1 MNISFSSF
9 DLGIIVIYFL
19 LVLGIGL
26 YFSRRERTSAEYFL
40 AGRNVGWIAI
50 GASLFATNISSEHFI
65 GLAGSGASSGLA
77 VGHFEWLACII
88 VLILGW
94 VFVPFYLRSGVYTM
108 PEFLEKRYD
117 ARSRWYLTT
126 VSITAYI
133 ITKISVTLFAGSI
146 LLEQVMGWDIYTS
159 SLVLIILTG
168 IYTVLGGLSAVI
180 YTELLQ
186 SFVLIG
192 GATLLTI
199 LGLNE
204 VGGISGLAAKVPA
217 SYFSMFK
224 PMSDPEFPWTG
235 IIFGAPILGIW
246 YWCTDQFI
254 VQRVLSAKN
263 LSHAR
268 SGTIFA
274 GFLKILPVFILVL
287 PGIIAIALYPDIRG
301 DQAYPALVTRLLP
314 VDVKGIVVASL
325 LAALMSSLASC
336 FNSTSTLLTLDVYKK
351 YHPEASEQ
359 KLITVGRIITG
370 VMVLFGLMWIPLIRV
385 MSSQLYIYLQSVQAY
400 ISPPIAAAF
409 LFGVFWK
416 RVNGTGAITSMIT
429 GLVLGGARLVGELIH
444 KSSPISV
451 SVITTLI
458 EMNFLHFAILLFV
471 ICSFVLII
479 VSLMTARPDEVKIKG
494 LTFATT
500 QKSMELEET
509 TSSRRVNILFSV
521 LLIAV
526 VAVLWIIFR

>member
-1 MNISFSSF
+1 MDTLFSSF
-9 DLGIIVIYFL
+9 DIGVIVIYFV
-19 LVLGIGL
+19 LVLSIGF
-26 YFSRRERTSAEYFL
+26 YFSRRERTTTEYFL

-77 VGHFEWLACII
+77 VGHFEWLACLI

-108 PEFLEKRYD
+108 PEFLERRYD
-117 ARSRWYLTT
+117 SRSKWYLTS
-126 VSITAYI
+126 VSIVAYI
-133 ITKISVTLFAGSI
+133 ITKVSVTLFAGSI

-159 SLVLIILTG
+159 SVILVLLTG
-168 IYTVLGGLSAVI
+168 IYTVLGGLRAVI
-180 YTELLQ
+180 YTELIQ
-186 SFVLIG
+186 AFVLIG
-192 GATLLTI
+192 GAAILTLF
-199 LGLNE
+199 GLHE
-204 VGGISGLAAKVPA
+204 VGGVSGLAEKVPA

-224 PMSDPEFPWTG
+224 PMSDPDFPWTG

-263 LSHAR
+263 VDHAR
-268 SGTIFA
+268 AGTIFA

-287 PGIIAIALYPDIRG
+287 PGIIAVALYPDIRG

-314 VDVKGIVVASL
+314 AGLKGIVIASL

-336 FNSTSTLLTLDVYKK
+336 FNSSSTLLTLDIYKK
-351 YHPEASEQ
+351 YHPEASEK
-359 KLITVGRIITG
+359 KLLTVGRIITG
-370 VMVLFGLMWIPLIRV
+370 IMVVFALVWIPLIRV

-400 ISPPIAAAF
+400 ISPPIAAVF

-416 RVNGTGAITSMIT
+416 RVNGTGAIASMIT
-429 GLVLGGARLVGELIH
+429 GLVLGGARLIGELIH
-444 KSSPISV
+444 KSTPISLGI
-451 SVITTLI
+451 ITSI
-458 EMNFLHFAILLFV
+458 VEMNFLHFAIVLFAV
-471 ICSFVLII
+471 CSLVLII
-479 VSLMTARPDEVKIKG
+479 VSLMTAKPDEKKIAG

-500 QKSMELEET
+500 NKAVRLAET
-509 TSSRRVNILFSV
+509 TPGKRMNIFFSV
-521 LLIAV
+521 LLITTV
-526 VAVLWIIFR
+526 LILWIVFR

>member
-1 MNISFSSF
+1 M
-9 DLGIIVIYFL
+9 
-19 LVLGIGL
+19 
-26 YFSRRERTSAEYFL
+26 
-40 AGRNVGWIAI
+40 
-50 GASLFATNISSEHFI
+50 
-65 GLAGSGASSGLA
+65 A
-77 VGHFEWLACII
+77 VGHFEWLACLI

-108 PEFLEKRYD
+108 PEFLEKRFD

-126 VSITAYI
+126 VSITACI

-159 SLVLIILTG
+159 SIVLIILTG

-192 GATLLTI
+192 GGAALLTI

-204 VGGISGLAAKVPA
+204 VGGISGLSAKIPA

-235 IIFGAPILGIW
+235 IVFSAPILGIW

-263 LSHAR
+263 LNHAR
-268 SGTIFA
+268 AGTIFA

-287 PGIIAIALYPDIRG
+287 PGIIAIALFPDIRG

-314 VDVKGIVVASL
+314 IGVKGIVVASL

-370 VMVLFGLMWIPLIRV
+370 IMVLFGLIWIPLIRV

-444 KSSPISV
+444 NSSPISLGV
-451 SVITTLI
+451 FTTLV

-471 ICSFVLII
+471 ICSLVLII
-479 VSLMTARPDEVKIKG
+479 VSLMTTRPDEKKISG

-500 QKSMELEET
+500 DSSMKLDET
-509 TSSRRVNILFSV
+509 TSSKRLNILFSV
-521 LLIAV
+521 LLIAMV
-526 VAVLWIIFR
+526 VVLWIIFR